1 VADWIYKNLDFDQ
14 MILEY
19 YVPGEPNSGWVH
31 CSYTT
36 DQPRKQFLLAYRDEN
51 GKTKYKP
58 VIGKATDFSMSKLYR
73 VFNKIDTVEGFCEE
87 CGEQTIL
94 VAIVSE
100 FYRCTNC
107 GHDTKQHINGRIRYL
122 QLDESDKKWIKDNI
136 KNG

>member
-1 VADWIYKNLDFDQ
+1 
-14 MILEY
+14 
-19 YVPGEPNSGWVH
+19 
-31 CSYTT
+31 
-36 DQPRKQFLLAYRDEN
+36 
-51 GKTKYKP
+51 
-58 VIGKATDFSMSKLYR
+58 MSKLYR

-122 QLDESDKKWIKDNI
+122 QLDESD
-136 KNG
+136 NGSKII